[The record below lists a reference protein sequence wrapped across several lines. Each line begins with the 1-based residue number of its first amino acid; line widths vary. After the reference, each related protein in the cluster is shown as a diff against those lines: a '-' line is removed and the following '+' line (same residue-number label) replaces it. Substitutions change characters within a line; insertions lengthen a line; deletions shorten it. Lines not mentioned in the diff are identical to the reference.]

1 MNRAEVFQFS
11 FIGKYDFVINPFL
24 VKRINNHSCTL
35 YQL

>member
-1 MNRAEVFQFS
+1 MNRAEVFQLDFG
-11 FIGKYDFVINPFL
+11 GKFDFVINPFL